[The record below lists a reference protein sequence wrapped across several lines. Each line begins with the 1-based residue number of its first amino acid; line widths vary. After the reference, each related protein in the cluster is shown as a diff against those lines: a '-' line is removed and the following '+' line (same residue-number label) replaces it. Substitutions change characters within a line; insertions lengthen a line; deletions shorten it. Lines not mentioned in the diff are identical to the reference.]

1 MNPTQPRGLP
11 AGTSKQRQAA
21 VRTPA
26 MRALA
31 LVVLALALGGCMPAS
46 RPAAGALKVVLVR
59 HAEKRTDDP
68 ADPALSDAGQ
78 VRAQRLADALRNEP
92 LVAVYSTDYRRT
104 RQTAKPTAAQHGMPV
119 ITYDARQ
126 PADMF
131 TAALKQ
137 SHPRGTVLVV
147 GHSNTVPAIAAAL
160 CDCEVA
166 PMNEREY
173 DRRMRVRVLADG
185 RATLTVTRMP

>member
-1 MNPTQPRGLP
+1 MNPTQAGGLP
-11 AGTSKQRQAA
+11 AGASKQRQVAA
-21 VRTPA
+21 RTAA

-31 LVVLALALGGCMPAS
+31 LVLVFLLGGCMPPP
-46 RPAAGALKVVLVR
+46 RQQAGGLEVVLVR
-59 HAEKRTDDP
+59 HAEKHTDDP

-104 RQTAKPTAAQHGMPV
+104 RQTATPTASQHGLPV

-126 PADMF
+126 PADTF
-131 TAALKQ
+131 AAALKQ

-160 CDCEVA
+160 CGCEVA

-173 DRRMRVRVLADG
+173 DRRMRVRVVADG